1 VNKKIII
8 IILLVTI
15 LPIKVN
21 ANFWDAIEACF
32 TDPCNCGDS
41 NKNRQEYW
49 GGNGNLHRTIDRN
62 RICAPW
68 NKESGRDNNTC
79 LIKKDYPGAGI
90 GYYENLCAE
99 ATPESKYMTP
109 KIRVRGQQ
117 CNFLACW
124 TTDNTL
130 SWDGHCVT
138 LASGYGVFPGLHR
151 MCARVA
157 IPADYKQNF
166 PQDPG
171 YTIKKHLNFEGM
183 EVSDEIIYGYD
194 DQPIDFNPPKLCLYK
209 DPAFF
214 SFTDGFDIM
223 DLDPNKQ
230 SSHKTAETSPIIK
243 VLLFILDMAVQIA
256 ESPIDLINALISP
269 S

>member
-1 VNKKIII
+1 M
-8 IILLVTI
+8 
-15 LPIKVN
+15 
-21 ANFWDAIEACF
+21 
-32 TDPCNCGDS
+32 
-41 NKNRQEYW
+41 
-49 GGNGNLHRTIDRN
+49 
-62 RICAPW
+62 
-68 NKESGRDNNTC
+68 
-79 LIKKDYPGAGI
+79 IKKDYPGAGI

-130 SWDGHCVT
+130 SWDGQCVT

-157 IPADYKQNF
+157 IPADYKENF

-171 YTIKKHLNFEGM
+171 YTVKKHLNFEGM

-194 DQPIDFNPPKLCLYK
+194 GQPIDLNPPKLCLYK

-230 SSHKTAETSPIIK
+230 SSHKTSELSPIIK
-243 VLLFILDMAVQIA
+243 VLLFLFDMSVQLA
-256 ESPIDLINALISP
+256 ESPIDLINALITMIAGNDSDGQTTFASVLKDIFGFLGRLIEKFGEGIAAILKAIGQINRSVDDTIYGCVP
-269 S
+269 IPLGAYPPPF